1 MGFKRWPSKSIERV
15 ANTIIMGLD
24 ARKPVFAG
32 FANNSGADQPAHPR
46 SLISAFVICVLES
59 TRSKPGTS
67 EISVV
72 SVAEETGFSLVFVG
86 NPEDR
91 VCRDEAPKVSPFPAV
106 VLFDLSEF

>member
-1 MGFKRWPSKSIERV
+1 MAIQGHRESRQHYYNGPRREETCLR
-15 ANTIIMGLD
+15 
-24 ARKPVFAG
+24 G

-46 SLISAFVICVLES
+46 SLISAFVICDLES
-59 TRSKPGTS
+59 TRSKPATS

-91 VCRDEAPKVSPFPAV
+91 VCRDKAPIVSPFPAV